1 MEIEASVPEFK
12 KIFEGSK
19 DVVYFTIKLKYG
31 SHQWSLDKRF
41 SDITQLHEDL
51 SKNHGNL
58 PQLPAKTLFPL
69 KKYEDIDARRVKLDN
84 YMQVSLKGII

>member
-12 KIFEGSK
+12 KAFEGSK
-19 DVVYFTIKLKYG
+19 DVVYYKINLKSG
-31 SHQWSLDKRF
+31 NHQWTLEKRY

-58 PQLPAKTLFPL
+58 PAIPPKTLFPL
-69 KKYEDIDARRVKLDN
+69 KKYEDIDSRRMKLDA
-84 YMQVSLKGII
+84 YIQVK